1 MLFRSPSINRE
12 ESSHLGLEMVNEVL
26 KHPRDEVI
34 GLGMDYLETGHPPEK
49 FWKAYRTAGEG
60 GLHLT
65 AHAGEFRENLVG
77 FYFLE

>member
-1 MLFRSPSINRE
+1 
-12 ESSHLGLEMVNEVL
+12 MVQEVL
-26 KHPRDEVI
+26 NNPCDEVI

-65 AHAGEFRENLVG
+65 AHEGEFRENWVG